1 MVQLLLNEII
11 FIKSEKNTKSS
22 GFQSGVCMSVTCG
35 AFDPSQTRNA
45 QRWGP
50 ETETV
55 FCLSSAG
62 NSHAPQWLRTII
74 RPSHLILKVSK
85 LRPEGLAHD
94 SLSP

>member
-11 FIKSEKNTKSS
+11 FIKSEKNTKSG

-35 AFDPSQTRNA
+35 AFDPSQTWTA

-62 NSHAPQWLRTII
+62 DSHAPPVVENHNQAQ
-74 RPSHLILKVSK
+74 PSHFKG
-85 LRPEGLAHD
+85 EQTEA
-94 SLSP
+94 